1 MTPYDQWRLAGPD
14 EHPTIG
20 MEEGDD
26 CNRRR
31 CKGTMTFHPVEGCRC
46 HICPPCNAC
55 VDNPLVC
62 DACGYGPDDE
72 PTGDD
77 DDHQFEKQRDLQME
91 REIEKDRF

>member
-20 MEEGDD
+20 TEEGDE
-26 CNRRR
+26 CNRRG
-31 CKGTMTFHPVEGCRC
+31 CTGSMTIHPVEGCRC
-46 HICPPCNAC
+46 HISAPCNAC

-62 DACGYGPDDE
+62 EVCGYGPDDE

-77 DDHQFEKQRDLQME
+77 DDHEFEKQRDLRME
-91 REIEKDRF
+91 RESEQDRF